1 MDKVTIDIKTEGGSR
16 PSEIISDLRNAA
28 EMLYYPMTLAGFWDY
43 QADLHLC
50 PQEDRREECPH
61 KLPKTDPRYVEY
73 TQTMQRDRNV
83 NLEITFPH
91 ANVVIYLR

>member
-16 PSEIISDLRNAA
+16 PSEIISDLRNATEA
-28 EMLYYPMTLAGFWDY
+28 LYYPMTLAGFWDY

-50 PQEDRREECPH
+50 PQKDRREECPH
-61 KLPKTDPRYVEY
+61 KLPAADPRYVKY

-83 NLEITFPH
+83 N
-91 ANVVIYLR
+91 